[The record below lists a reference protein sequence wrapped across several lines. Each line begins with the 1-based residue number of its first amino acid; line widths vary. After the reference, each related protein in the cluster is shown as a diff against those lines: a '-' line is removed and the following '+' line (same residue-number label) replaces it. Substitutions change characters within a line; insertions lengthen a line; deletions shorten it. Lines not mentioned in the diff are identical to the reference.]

1 MTTKQYTIRNIPAE
15 VDRYLRQRAH
25 LSGLSLNQ
33 VVVDE
38 LSEKVSKPSADLV
51 SSLDW
56 FIGNGTIGDDVTC
69 AIDSDDKTQK
79 QLVREEWVK

>member
-1 MTTKQYTIRNIPAE
+1 MNAKQYTIRNIPTE
-15 VDRYLRQRAH
+15 VDRYLRQRAR

-38 LSEKVSKPSADLV
+38 LSEKVSKPGTDLV

-56 FIGNGTIGDDVTC
+56 FIGDGSIGEDVTC
-69 AIDSDDKTQK
+69 AIDSDDKAQK
-79 QLVREEWVK
+79 QLVREEWSK